1 MVKVKVQKK
10 TSKQKKVV
18 QRRRSSKK
26 KSRTRSR
33 RRRSSKQTL
42 RTRSRRRRSSQKTLR
57 RRSRRSSKKT
67 SKRRSRRRRSSKKTS
82 RRRRRSRQK
91 GGASHTITKCE
102 MGGKQ
107 LGPITVGMPSKLG
120 PKPEEEESAAITMQS
135 AFRRKLA
142 KGKVE
147 TAKAAADAESQKEA
161 FAAAEALK
169 VAEAAKVAAATAA
182 EALKAAAAAADA
194 ESQKEAFAAAEALKA
209 AAEAAA
215 AEAAAAA
222 AEAAAGGSGGEEGG
236 EGQSVTDEQRLWLIN
251 LGKKGKPVKKSLFNT
266 AIPFFDQLADATSD
280 DVPNIGIG
288 KSKTFLQTYQGMSAE
303 GDGRKEF
310 TVRFINAINIM
321 AATGGTPTTAGGP
334 GTRIDRKDKKGKETN
349 MCSGRKLDGT
359 SCIDRFIV
367 YLEYLDKK
375 TSSK

>member
-147 TAKAAADAESQKEA
+147 TAK
-161 FAAAEALK
+161 
-169 VAEAAKVAAATAA
+169 
-182 EALKAAAAAADA
+182 AAADA